1 MAALGVFIPRRF
13 PLKDFHPYR
22 APRKQESRLTPL
34 PFFADLPDWASSL
47 PKATE
52 EGEALARAIE
62 STKHEEK
69 IGQTASAAVLRDSHA
84 ACWPS
89 IFAFERSFFQ
99 RIPDFSKAKPLVVL
113 HVHRC
118 EFSHALCG
126 HGERCAGI
134 VEASK
139 GEIHSTSFLP

>member
-1 MAALGVFIPRRF
+1 MAGLGVFIPRRF

-62 STKHEEK
+62 EHKT
-69 IGQTASAAVLRDSHA
+69 
-84 ACWPS
+84 
-89 IFAFERSFFQ
+89 
-99 RIPDFSKAKPLVVL
+99 
-113 HVHRC
+113 
-118 EFSHALCG
+118 
-126 HGERCAGI
+126 
-134 VEASK
+134 
-139 GEIHSTSFLP
+139 